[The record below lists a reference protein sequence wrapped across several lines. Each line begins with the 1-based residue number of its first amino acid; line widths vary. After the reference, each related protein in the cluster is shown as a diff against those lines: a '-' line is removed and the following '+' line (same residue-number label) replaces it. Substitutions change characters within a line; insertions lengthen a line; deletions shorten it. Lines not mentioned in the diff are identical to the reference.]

1 MCFGGDDYITKPFNP
16 LEVVARINAQLRL
29 QSFYKK
35 ENTVYIE
42 LQAKKIKWY
51 YFNKIPLYLYI
62 TLIYHLTCDRKKY
75 KGVFI
80 RLN

>member
-29 QSFYKK
+29 QSFYKE

-51 YFNKIPLYLYI
+51 YFQ
-62 TLIYHLTCDRKKY
+62 
-75 KGVFI
+75 
-80 RLN
+80 